1 MENSLKNKTV
11 KGTFW
16 SAIERFSSMGVQ
28 IVCTIIIA
36 RFLSPTD
43 FGIIGILL
51 VFTTIGQVIVEC
63 GCY

>member
-28 IVCTIIIA
+28 IVCTSRMWLWTSIN
-36 RFLSPTD
+36 S
-43 FGIIGILL
+43 
-51 VFTTIGQVIVEC
+51 
-63 GCY
+63 

>member
-36 RFLSPTD
+36 RFLSQKY
-43 FGIIGILL
+43 FGIIGILV
-51 VFTTIGQVIVEC
+51 VFTTIRQVIV
-63 GCY
+63 